1 MDIRKRFKNEES
13 HGLVR
18 KINTRPN
25 TAQATP
31 PSGGASWPPVIGYSK
46 NAHLKSLAMNRTLIL
61 VIVFVTLMLNGC
73 KKSVQQKNTIESR
86 EIIRNS
92 QTKTPSFIGKEWGKK
107 VLDRYLTDTSAN
119 LFHNRILIQD
129 TTTLILIAEPI
140 LFDIYGKNQIID
152 EKPYEIYLYGDYWL
166 MMGTLPEGWQGGTFS
181 IVINRKTC
189 EVKGISHGK

>member
-1 MDIRKRFKNEES
+1 
-13 HGLVR
+13 
-18 KINTRPN
+18 
-25 TAQATP
+25 
-31 PSGGASWPPVIGYSK
+31 
-46 NAHLKSLAMNRTLIL
+46 MNRTLIL
-61 VIVFVTLMLNGC
+61 LIIFVTLMLNGC

-92 QTKTPSFIGKEWGKK
+92 QTKIPSFIGKEWGKK
-107 VLDRYLTDTSAN
+107 VLDRFLTDTSAN

-152 EKPYEIYLYGDYWL
+152 ERPYEIYLYGDYWL
-166 MMGTLPEGWQGGTFS
+166 MMGTLAEDWQGGTFS
-181 IVINRKTC
+181 FVINRKTC